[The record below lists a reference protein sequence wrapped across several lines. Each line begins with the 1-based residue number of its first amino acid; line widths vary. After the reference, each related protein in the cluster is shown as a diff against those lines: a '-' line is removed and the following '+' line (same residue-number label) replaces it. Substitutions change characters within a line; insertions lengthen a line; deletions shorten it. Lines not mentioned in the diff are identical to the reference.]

1 MYSVA
6 KDLYVYIPTIGSEV
20 WNSQKTIKIIQLYF
34 IKFKQMKKGIF
45 EVYTYFGRVL
55 LRFYIPSDETHH
67 KTKESA
73 YNSALMYEKQGTKCW
88 VRYI

>member
-1 MYSVA
+1 
-6 KDLYVYIPTIGSEV
+6 
-20 WNSQKTIKIIQLYF
+20 
-34 IKFKQMKKGIF
+34 MKKGIF